1 MCYIELRCKKTE
13 MYCHMVPH
21 TTQMGRQDVL
31 LQKTEMNCRDVLQ
44 TEMDCQDVLQK
55 TQNSRNLEPTNL
67 TASVRTDVSGNP
79 DLQASRLG

>member
-13 MYCHMVPH
+13 MYCHTVPH
-21 TTQMGRQDVL
+21 TTQIGRQDVL

-55 TQNSRNLEPTNL
+55 TEFS
-67 TASVRTDVSGNP
+67 
-79 DLQASRLG
+79 